1 VATRKRSREPKPTT
15 VLGFTSDHFWVR
27 ASTDRAQIGLSDYGQ
42 GQAGEIIAVELSDV
56 GERIEKGEPF
66 GEMESVR
73 TVQELIAPV
82 SGTVIATNTEL
93 EESPFLANEDP
104 YNDGW
109 LIEVELADAEELDDL
124 LGAAEYEEFVARE
137 GGH

>member
-1 VATRKRSREPKPTT
+1 VPTRKHSLEPKPST

-27 ASTDRAQIGLSDYGQ
+27 ASEDRAQIGLSDYGQ
-42 GQAGEIIAVELSDV
+42 GQAGEIIALELFEV

-82 SGTVIATNTEL
+82 SGRVIATNTEV
-93 EESPFLANEDP
+93 EESPCLANEDP
-104 YNDGW
+104 YHDGW
-109 LIEVELADAEELDDL
+109 LIEVELANAEELDDL
-124 LGAAEYEEFVARE
+124 LGAAEYEEFVTRE
-137 GGH
+137 EGH

>member
-1 VATRKRSREPKPTT
+1 MT

-27 ASTDRAQIGLSDYGQ
+27 VSEDRAQIGLSDYGQ
-42 GQAGEIIAVELSDV
+42 GQAGEIIALELSDV

-93 EESPFLANEDP
+93 EDSPYLANEDP
-104 YNDGW
+104 YQDGW
-109 LIEVELADAEELDDL
+109 LIEVELANAEELDDL

-137 GGH
+137 EGH